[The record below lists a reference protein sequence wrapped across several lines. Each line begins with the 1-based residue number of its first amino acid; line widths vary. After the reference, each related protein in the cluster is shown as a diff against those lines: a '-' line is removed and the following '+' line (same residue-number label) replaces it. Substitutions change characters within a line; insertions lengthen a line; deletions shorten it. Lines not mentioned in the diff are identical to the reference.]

1 MLYKAGLIWLIFRY
15 CNQHT
20 KMYGKTSLE
29 RFGRES
35 ISSGIII
42 LVLINFRSFLGIFQL
57 SSEFY
62 IKSFWNEI
70 SFFFIFFGIVTLIAE
85 SNKDNSSSTRTRRS
99 RRSRRTPRSP
109 KIKESLK
116 KEPDSAE
123 NKINISSTMD
133 TSPKEL
139 DTLKKFIRVV
149 NITITQQSIPLT
161 KLITKL
167 GFTTIDELDNWFINL
182 GIDSLEIDW
191 TNNTL
196 FISEQLKEDLAQFQ
210 VKNSSEKT
218 T

>member
-1 MLYKAGLIWLIFRY
+1 
-15 CNQHT
+15 
-20 KMYGKTSLE
+20 MYGKTSLE